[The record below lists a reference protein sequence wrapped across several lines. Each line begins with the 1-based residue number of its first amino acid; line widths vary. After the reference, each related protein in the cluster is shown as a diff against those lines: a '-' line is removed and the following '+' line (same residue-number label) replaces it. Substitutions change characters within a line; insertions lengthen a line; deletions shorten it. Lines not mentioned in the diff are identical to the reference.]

1 MEKFHIPK
9 PFSSFLGLFWYFFL
23 LGFPAQYCSSF
34 LSSTVHIHTIHN
46 HSKIYTTNSYKH
58 RLSPPIFSHVLYHH
72 WSIFCILTF
81 FNYGHLIFFV
91 FSSACFLIFVLW
103 SLQSFN
109 NIFFIFGF
117 SCQSLYL
124 FYFSRCALYS
134 GQRMTAFA
142 RRQLPTS
149 SFQWTPIQRKSW
161 KWGIRYLNSSSLT
174 LVASKAM
181 T

>member
-109 NIFFIFGF
+109 NIFLFLVFRASHYICFTLVDVLFTVVKGWRRSPGG
-117 SCQSLYL
+117 SCQPVHSNEH
-124 FYFSRCALYS
+124 
-134 GQRMTAFA
+134 Q
-142 RRQLPTS
+142 
-149 SFQWTPIQRKSW
+149 
-161 KWGIRYLNSSSLT
+161 
-174 LVASKAM
+174 SKGSPGNEE
-181 T
+181 